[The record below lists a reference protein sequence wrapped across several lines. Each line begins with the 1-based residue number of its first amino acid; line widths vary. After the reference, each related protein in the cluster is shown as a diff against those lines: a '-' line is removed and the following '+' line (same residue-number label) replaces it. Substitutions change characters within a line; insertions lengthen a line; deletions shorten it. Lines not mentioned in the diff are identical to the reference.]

1 MAEERSVQERLEHLL
16 GELELAIMQI
26 VWARDEVTVRQVW
39 SALQPQRPLAYT
51 TVMTVM
57 SRLAQK
63 GVLVVRKQG
72 KTYYYRAAATAD
84 EFVSQ
89 RAQRAVENVLANFGD
104 VAVAHFLRNLE
115 RVDPERLA
123 ALQTLI
129 EEERSDAT

>member
-16 GELELAIMQI
+16 GDLELAIMQI
-26 VWARDEVTVRQVW
+26 VWTRDEVTVRQVW
-39 SALQPQRPLAYT
+39 AALQPQRALAYT

-84 EFVSQ
+84 EFVSL
-89 RAQRAVENVLANFGD
+89 RAQIPNGWR
-104 VAVAHFLRNLE
+104 
-115 RVDPERLA
+115 
-123 ALQTLI
+123 
-129 EEERSDAT
+129 RSKS